1 MFNPLHYLMKLKAR
15 KELRK
20 NRADLYY
27 DIATSLEDR
36 VPLFTTFR
44 KYEARARRRKPGEAL
59 VYLDMLRA
67 LGCETVQGYWLGR
80 PVPADQV
87 HPLALLTG

>member
-44 KYEARARRRKPGEAL
+44 KYEARARRRKPGRVLPRE
-59 VYLDMLRA
+59 VR
-67 LGCETVQGYWLGR
+67 R
-80 PVPADQV
+80 PRIWPRIDR
-87 HPLALLTG
+87 HI